1 MQADL
6 NELLDGYVKRVREL
20 AEHVRGNEQATKQSL
35 IGPLFTLLGWD
46 LTDPRECVPEYRV
59 DFGKDRSVKPIDWA
73 FKQDGRPIFFV
84 EAKEVGKKL
93 VHYDEQLADYFAK
106 APEAKLGVL
115 TNGVQWRFFTDV
127 VNLNV
132 MDREP
137 FARWDVIADEELP
150 FDLLT
155 LLQKSQ
161 YNSQLIRTYAERQRA
176 QNLMVTE
183 IGRLLEPS
191 LEFIRLAVQNIETR
205 RLTDNVLES
214 WKPTL
219 SNAINE
225 WAKQRMLATVLEMQK
240 LASAQAEEPVGS
252 KIVTTP
258 EELEGFAIIQRL
270 LGEDRPA
277 RYEDTVSYFKIHLP
291 ERYTWVFCRL
301 YFDRKRPTFWVAL
314 PLEAVQTL
322 APEIVASTPQLG
334 WTCIT
339 MNSVTDLESFG
350 DVLRAAWDAQRAL
363 RIKGGEQLAPEP
375 EPAIPSE

>member
-6 NELLDGYVKRVREL
+6 KELLEGYIKRVREL

-137 FARWDVIADEELP
+137 FARWDVIADEDLP

-161 YNSQLIRTYAERQRA
+161 FNSQLIRTYAERQRA

-240 LASAQAEEPVGS
+240 LASAQVEEPAAS

-277 RYEDTVSYFKIHLP
+277 LYEDTVSYFKIHLP

-301 YFDRKRPTFWVAL
+301 YFDRKRPTFWVSL
-314 PLEAVQTL
+314 PLETVQPL
-322 APEIVASTPQLG
+322 APEAAATTPQLG

-350 DVLRAAWDAQRAL
+350 DVLRTAWDAQRAL
-363 RIKGGEQLAPEP
+363 RVKGGEQPVSEP

>member
-6 NELLDGYVKRVREL
+6 KELLEGYIKRVREL

-137 FARWDVIADEELP
+137 FARWDVIADEDLP

-161 YNSQLIRTYAERQRA
+161 FNSQLIRTYAERQRA

-240 LASAQAEEPVGS
+240 LASAQVEEPAAS

-277 RYEDTVSYFKIHLP
+277 LYEDTVSYFKIHLP

-301 YFDRKRPTFWVAL
+301 YFDRKRPTFWVSL
-314 PLEAVQTL
+314 PLETVQPL
-322 APEIVASTPQLG
+322 APEAAATTPQLG

-350 DVLRAAWDAQRAL
+350 DVLRTAWDAQRSL
-363 RIKGGEQLAPEP
+363 RVKGGEQPAIEP